1 MKSERAVGWTH
12 ILPQEVNSLGE
23 HIVSPINVVKY
34 QLIMDETDELIKLR
48 DYIEMDIA
56 NSRAEKIVGNL
67 SDLILQAEQLKI
79 DHGVSA
85 RSVRQSKKDVKAR
98 YSTFLVDKEKLAKF
112 LNNRQ
117 EEIDEEME
125 RRLEPKQEQQQEEE
139 CLLTELHLRH
149 EEHERRM
156 WQEKMDAEL
165 EETHKWL
172 ELEKEACS
180 TTAKLPKLLIT
191 PLKGNVHQLGEI
203 WEHVCYKSPNQIDQH
218 RREIRLSVGN
228 GKSKSTSKDTYV
240 AKLKP
245 GEFDY
250 KIASNLSMA
259 RANL

>member
-1 MKSERAVGWTH
+1 MKSGRAVGWTH
-12 ILPQEVNSLGE
+12 IPQEVNSLGE

-56 NSRAEKIVGNL
+56 NSRAEKIVGKL

-85 RSVRQSKKDVKAR
+85 RSVRQSKDDVKAR

-117 EEIDEEME
+117 EEIDEEVE

-165 EETHKWL
+165 EATHKWL

-191 PLKGNVHQLGEI
+191 PLKGTSTNWVRFGNMFVTKVQN
-203 WEHVCYKSPNQIDQH
+203 KSI
-218 RREIRLSVGN
+218 
-228 GKSKSTSKDTYV
+228 STEEKFGYLLEMV
-240 AKLKP
+240 NPKVRAK
-245 GEFDY
+245 
-250 KIASNLSMA
+250 IHM
-259 RANL
+259 

>member
-1 MKSERAVGWTH
+1 MKSGRAVGWTH

-48 DYIEMDIA
+48 DYKGMDIA
-56 NSRAEKIVGNL
+56 NSRAEKIVGKL
-67 SDLILQAEQLKI
+67 SDLILQAERLKI

-85 RSVRQSKKDVKAR
+85 WSVRQSKKDVKAR
-98 YSTFLVDKEKLAKF
+98 YFTFLVDNEKLAKF

-125 RRLEPKQEQQQEEE
+125 RRLEPKQEQQREKEF
-139 CLLTELHLRH
+139 LLTELHLRQ

-165 EETHKWL
+165 EATHKWL

-180 TTAKLPKLLIT
+180 TTAKLPKTTNNIT
-191 PLKGNVHQLGEI
+191 QGNAHQLGEI
-203 WEHVCYKSPNQIDQH
+203 WEHVCYTSPKQIDQH
-218 RREIRLSVGN
+218 RREIPLSVGN
-228 GKSKSTSKDTYV
+228 GKSKRTSKDTQV
-240 AKLKP
+240 ANLKP
-245 GEFDY
+245 GEFGY
-250 KIASNLSMA
+250 SMA
-259 RANL
+259 RANLLWMRT

>member
-1 MKSERAVGWTH
+1 MKSGRAVGWTH
-12 ILPQEVNSLGE
+12 IPQEVNSLGE

-56 NSRAEKIVGNL
+56 NSRAEKIVG
-67 SDLILQAEQLKI
+67 K
-79 DHGVSA
+79 
-85 RSVRQSKKDVKAR
+85 
-98 YSTFLVDKEKLAKF
+98 
-112 LNNRQ
+112 
-117 EEIDEEME
+117 
-125 RRLEPKQEQQQEEE
+125 E

-165 EETHKWL
+165 EATHKWL

-203 WEHVCYKSPNQIDQH
+203 WEHVCYKSPKQIDQH

>member
-1 MKSERAVGWTH
+1 MKSGRAVGWTH

-56 NSRAEKIVGNL
+56 NSRAEKIVG
-67 SDLILQAEQLKI
+67 K
-79 DHGVSA
+79 
-85 RSVRQSKKDVKAR
+85 
-98 YSTFLVDKEKLAKF
+98 
-112 LNNRQ
+112 
-117 EEIDEEME
+117 
-125 RRLEPKQEQQQEEE
+125 E

-165 EETHKWL
+165 EATHKWL

-191 PLKGNVHQLGEI
+191 PLKGTSTNWVRFGNMFVTKVQN
-203 WEHVCYKSPNQIDQH
+203 KS
-218 RREIRLSVGN
+218 IRTEEKFGYLLEMVN
-228 GKSKSTSKDTYV
+228 PKV
-240 AKLKP
+240 RAK
-245 GEFDY
+245 
-250 KIASNLSMA
+250 IHM
-259 RANL
+259 